1 MIMKYV
7 RPLNTIFVFLI
18 IVIEW
23 PVYETEGGQKSSGN
37 INILQL
43 TSDVTTYTV
52 ILELYNFAANEQ
64 HLKSIGSKL
73 KAIFSLNVACFTG
86 CRQQGDY
93 TRLRRQYPL
102 FDLPKEAYKKMDD
115 VGVMAVHR
123 GVTSY
128 GKDKTKLDVLCKG
141 QGYYLRKPRNVR
153 VGTCFASKGGSL
165 SQEAQKYCHLDVEAP
180 LILHDIY
187 SKLPDLTSRLT
198 RKKIALN
205 SRVDIMPK
213 GGSVMTPIAQGIVK
227 QVEGWWI
234 PGNNYKLRA
243 GNVVIEVDKV
253 FNPKGIIHYPLQTCS
268 CKRNTHGNIS
278 EDCDVYLYN
287 QLGPPPFK
295 VVELNSRL
303 RSYNDEFRY
312 PACVVYENYDG
323 PRNLNNSMKTS
334 ANRIGIATE
343 KQMIDG
349 EGSNSDEENDDDIS
363 ENDNDADAS
372 SSIPEIRLSS
382 EEEDALASEIMDMLR
397 TGYADE
403 DGTDSADDDT
413 PTASQAEMVT
423 NEEMNEQIRK
433 LIEDADKLSIDENE
447 CINNDSFEFDEFT
460 EDDDVSIGNLPHII
474 LQKCVLGDIF
484 HFMDRAKLPMHHQ
497 YKALFFRAL
506 RGAMFIMHKGDVDK
520 VKAVLHGKAGLTWEK
535 KLAFDFKY
543 ITQRVR
549 RRVPPQLLYIADYV
563 QYLICS
569 RIKLI
574 QKRVFIYFTQR
585 TKRNLKEF

>member
-1 MIMKYV
+1 M
-7 RPLNTIFVFLI
+7 
-18 IVIEW
+18 
-23 PVYETEGGQKSSGN
+23 
-37 INILQL
+37 
-43 TSDVTTYTV
+43 
-52 ILELYNFAANEQ
+52 
-64 HLKSIGSKL
+64 
-73 KAIFSLNVACFTG
+73 
-86 CRQQGDY
+86 
-93 TRLRRQYPL
+93 
-102 FDLPKEAYKKMDD
+102 
-115 VGVMAVHR
+115 
-123 GVTSY
+123 
-128 GKDKTKLDVLCKG
+128 
-141 QGYYLRKPRNVR
+141 
-153 VGTCFASKGGSL
+153 
-165 SQEAQKYCHLDVEAP
+165 
-180 LILHDIY
+180 
-187 SKLPDLTSRLT
+187 
-198 RKKIALN
+198 
-205 SRVDIMPK
+205 
-213 GGSVMTPIAQGIVK
+213 
-227 QVEGWWI
+227 
-234 PGNNYKLRA
+234 
-243 GNVVIEVDKV
+243 
-253 FNPKGIIHYPLQTCS
+253 
-268 CKRNTHGNIS
+268 
-278 EDCDVYLYN
+278 YLYN

-312 PACVVYENYDG
+312 PTCVVYENHDG
-323 PRNLNNSMKTS
+323 PRNLNNSIKTS
-334 ANRIGIATE
+334 ANRIGIANE

-382 EEEDALASEIMDMLR
+382 EQEDALASEIMDMLR
-397 TGYADE
+397 TGYDDE

-413 PTASQAEMVT
+413 PTASQVEMVT

-460 EDDDVSIGNLPHII
+460 EDDDVSISNLPHII

-520 VKAVLHGKAGLTWEK
+520 VKAVLHGKVGLTWEK

-549 RRVPPQLLYIADYV
+549 RRVPPQLFYIADYV

-574 QKRVFIYFTQR
+574 QKWVFIYFTQR